1 MAESGVNQ
9 FEREHLHWLGVARE
23 FRPLA
28 LSLILLFLVR
38 QGWTLSSLLDRQRSI
53 NRPVE
58 LALVGASLVYG
69 LLRFWRRTYL
79 LTDESLSMRSGL
91 LVVKHQTMERA
102 RIQSVEV
109 TAKLVHRLLG
119 VAAVTVSE
127 PSGRSVITLDPVS
140 RRTADMLVT
149 ALRGPRGVLPTVELG
164 SAISDDEHMIV
175 DDSPTPTSARIGIA
189 WQRVALANMVS
200 GPVLTAV
207 VVLMFVVSMRPEFVR
222 FPLVLLFLT
231 LVVAVRRG
239 VRLANFTLT
248 VDDELLRTSTG
259 PLTTVEQGVRPD
271 QIQSIIVSRSWLRR
285 WIGVESV
292 HFTTAEAG
300 SAEERHLAP
309 AWATGHWPQL
319 VHVAR
324 PDLYLTEES
333 LQPVSPRTV
342 TRYRTRGV
350 VVLACVGVV
359 ALRFP
364 MLWVAAAFWGAL
376 GVWWYPQRR
385 YLRYGVRL
393 SDGRIISRTGIATE
407 RVHLMTATSIEEVR
421 VDQTPG
427 QRRLGLAD
435 LRYSGVGHRNSV
447 TVPDLPHEVALSIA
461 EGIVTFAA
469 GSAGAVAAV
478 RPGQTLRVE
487 RLPTQVVQL
496 WRWYGFAVGLAAL
509 LVVGGARVASRLWFS
524 WLPEPP
530 LVLGAVLGLAI
541 AAVIALLSPGYHRRN
556 AYAISP
562 THAVIRHGW
571 FWRTQMSVRR
581 DRVHAV
587 ETSAD
592 PIERHYGL
600 SNLTFRTPGDL
611 GEDLLISH
619 LPADRAAAV
628 QSDLSTGPALRARPV
643 DQPDRTTGTQ
653 T

>member
-1 MAESGVNQ
+1 MADVGVDQ
-9 FEREHLHWLGVARE
+9 FERQHLHWLGLARE

-28 LSLILLFLVR
+28 LGLVVLLLVR
-38 QGWTLSSLLDRQRSI
+38 QGWTFGGLLDRQRSI
-53 NRPVE
+53 NSPVG
-58 LALVGASLVYG
+58 LALAGVLLVYG
-69 LLRFWRRTYL
+69 LSCFWRRTYL

-91 LVVKHQTMERA
+91 LVVKQQTIERA

-109 TAKLVHRLLG
+109 TAALVHRLLG
-119 VAAVTVSE
+119 VASVTVSE

-140 RRTADMLVT
+140 RRTADTLVT
-149 ALRGPRGVLPTVELG
+149 ALRGSKGVLPTVDVG
-164 SAISDDEHMIV
+164 PSISADEHVIV
-175 DDSPTPTSARIGIA
+175 DDSPTPTSARIGIS
-189 WQRVALANMVS
+189 WQRVALANIVS
-200 GPVLTAV
+200 GPVLAAV
-207 VVLMFVVSMRPEFVR
+207 VVLVLVVSTRPEFVR
-222 FPLVLLFLT
+222 YPLVLLFLT

-271 QIQSIIVSRSWLRR
+271 LIQSIIVSRSWLRR

-292 HFTTAEAG
+292 HFTSAEAG

-309 AWATGHWPQL
+309 AWEMGRWPQL
-319 VHVAR
+319 VRVAR
-324 PDLYLTEES
+324 PDLSLTEDS

-359 ALRFP
+359 ALWFP
-364 MLWVAAAFWGAL
+364 ALWLAAAIWGAL

-385 YLRYGVRL
+385 YRRYGVRL

-407 RVHLMTATSIEEVR
+407 RVHLMSATSIEEVR
-421 VDQTPG
+421 VDRTPG

-461 EGIVTFAA
+461 DDIVTFAA
-469 GSAGAVAAV
+469 RPAGAVAAV
-478 RPGQTLRVE
+478 RPDQTLRVE

-496 WRWYGFAVGLAAL
+496 WRWYGLAAGLAAL
-509 LVVGGARVASRLWFS
+509 LVVGGARVVSRLWLG

-530 LVLGAVLGLAI
+530 LVLGAVLGLAL
-541 AAVIALLSPGYHRRN
+541 AAVIALLSPEYHRRYG
-556 AYAISP
+556 YAISP

-571 FWRTQMSVRR
+571 FWCTQLSVRR

-600 SNLTFRTPGDL
+600 LNLTFRTPGDL

-619 LPADRAAAV
+619 LPAERAAAV
-628 QSDLSTGPALRARPV
+628 QSEFSAGPAVGALPV
-643 DQPDRTTGTQ
+643 DQPERGGGAQ
-653 T
+653 A